1 MVFTIQSQY
10 IDSLGKLRIIYGFYN
25 KQLINLLTFPLAPL
39 NKVPIETRNKVQS
52 FPINIKKKEFIE
64 DLKEDLKC
72 DEVVRTSTGYRFI
85 NSTFPPS
92 VFVPIDTNNP
102 APFPLMIDGVSDYH
116 SELDTYKDRIHKA
129 NIFKQYVIFLYSCDS
144 TNYDSSESFV
154 VKENHDY
161 DFENWNPSNWMSL
174 QNEKMIVISNLSF
187 SPSVQQP
194 ILLSKMSNQ
203 TFQLL
208 NAKRLETCIK
218 EGEGKCES
226 IHLAKP
232 SESNQWMEYQSP
244 AGGHCLFHSVLRG
257 WAKLHQ
263 NHSQIMLMHLLY
275 LPQYHFHILLQI

>member
-1 MVFTIQSQY
+1 
-10 IDSLGKLRIIYGFYN
+10 
-25 KQLINLLTFPLAPL
+25 
-39 NKVPIETRNKVQS
+39 
-52 FPINIKKKEFIE
+52 
-64 DLKEDLKC
+64 
-72 DEVVRTSTGYRFI
+72 
-85 NSTFPPS
+85 
-92 VFVPIDTNNP
+92 
-102 APFPLMIDGVSDYH
+102 
-116 SELDTYKDRIHKA
+116 
-129 NIFKQYVIFLYSCDS
+129 
-144 TNYDSSESFV
+144 
-154 VKENHDY
+154 
-161 DFENWNPSNWMSL
+161 
-174 QNEKMIVISNLSF
+174 MIVISNLSF

-263 NHSQIMLMHLLY
+263 NHSKLLIDDIEFNINSVDFDVKETKEVN
-275 LPQYHFHILLQI
+275 QGHFN